1 MIRHDVFKEHVMP
14 ANVVARFERLR
25 AETEKPDSYIS
36 KREYLVTGI
45 EKLQIS
51 NITRVMKQII

>member
-1 MIRHDVFKEHVMP
+1 MP